1 MNFKCKF
8 CKYSLPTIVSVV
20 KRMSSSSSMF
30 PALVKPMLP
39 EGTFKGRTALITGG
53 GTGLGKGMAKVLS
66 QLGANVVIAS
76 RYCRYFYLF
85 LFMVLVFQQ
94 YFFSFTSF

>member
-8 CKYSLPTIVSVV
+8 CKNLLPTVV
-20 KRMSSSSSMF
+20 PVAKRMSSSSMF

-76 RYCRYFYLF
+76 RYCKYSCCF
-85 LFMVLVFQQ
+85 LFVF
-94 YFFSFTSF
+94 

>member
-8 CKYSLPTIVSVV
+8 CKYSLPTVVSVV

-76 RYCRYFYLF
+76 RYCKYFCLF

-94 YFFSFTSF
+94 YFF